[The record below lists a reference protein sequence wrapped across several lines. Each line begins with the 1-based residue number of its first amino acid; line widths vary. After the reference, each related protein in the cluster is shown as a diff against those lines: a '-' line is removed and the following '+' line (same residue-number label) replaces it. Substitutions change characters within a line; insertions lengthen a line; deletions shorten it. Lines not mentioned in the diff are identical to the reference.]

1 MLPWKSFFQHMEA
14 MSVSIPPLF
23 RCPISLELMKDPVTL
38 STGVSYDR
46 ESIERWFQEGHF
58 SCPSTMQVLD
68 TLELTP
74 NHTLRRLIQGWCFSN
89 LGQGFDRTFSPP
101 EPPANTKQ
109 IEQAL
114 LNIKKAPKNL
124 ANLRNLGDLAR
135 KSEKNR
141 SFIAASG
148 GPSVLISSLF
158 KTKNELEIICGEE
171 VLEILGSIPIHEAK
185 AGCIRSLES
194 QKSIDTI
201 SWFLCKGGFHARLH
215 AAQLLHGILTADQNF
230 KAVFRPDEDIF
241 DILVLL
247 LRDSS
252 ALAII
257 TALEILL
264 MISPVRRNRIRVVE
278 AGAIATL
285 IEILT
290 EAERNT
296 AEKAIALLEILCQSA
311 EGRASVC
318 GHPLGIPIVVK
329 NIARVSELATDAATG
344 ALWQICKNCRTS
356 SVLQDLDEAGAD
368 TKLFLLLQ
376 IGCSSSTRRKAKEI
390 LRVHK
395 GRAWKENPCFF
406 LTNQLN
412 AGATSKRLQASN
424 VVSIEGIK
432 LC

>member
-1 MLPWKSFFQHMEA
+1 MEA
-14 MSVSIPPLF
+14 MSASIPPLF
-23 RCPISLELMKDPVTL
+23 RCPISLELMKDPVIL
-38 STGVSYDR
+38 CTGVSYDR

-58 SCPSTMQVLD
+58 SCPSTMQALD
-68 TLELTP
+68 TLDLTP
-74 NHTLRRLIQGWCFSN
+74 NHTLKRLIQGWCISN
-89 LGQGFDRTFSPP
+89 LGQGFDRIFSPP
-101 EPPANTKQ
+101 EPPANIKQ

-114 LNIKKAPKNL
+114 LDIRNAPKNL
-124 ANLRNLGDLAR
+124 VNLRNLADLAR

-141 SFIAASG
+141 SFIAGSG

-158 KTKNELEIICGEE
+158 RSNNGLAIMLGEE
-171 VLEILGSIPIHEAK
+171 ALAILASLPIHEAK
-185 AGCIRSLES
+185 EECIRSLES

-201 SWFLCKGGFHARLH
+201 CWFLCKGGFHARLH
-215 AAQLLHGILTADQNF
+215 AAQILHGILTADQNF
-230 KAVFRPDEDIF
+230 KAVLRPDEDTF
-241 DILVLL
+241 EILALL

-252 ALAII
+252 ALAIK

-278 AGAIATL
+278 AGAVVTL

-296 AEKAIALLEILCQSA
+296 GEKALALLEILCQSA

-318 GHPLGIPIVVK
+318 GHSLGIPILVK
-329 NIARVSELATDAATG
+329 NIARVSELATEAATG

-356 SVLQDLDEAGAD
+356 SVLQDLDEAGAY

-390 LRVHK
+390 LRAHK
-395 GRAWKENPCFF
+395 GRSWKENPCFI

-412 AGATSKRLQASN
+412 AGATSKRLQHSN
-424 VVSIEGIK
+424 VVTMEGIK